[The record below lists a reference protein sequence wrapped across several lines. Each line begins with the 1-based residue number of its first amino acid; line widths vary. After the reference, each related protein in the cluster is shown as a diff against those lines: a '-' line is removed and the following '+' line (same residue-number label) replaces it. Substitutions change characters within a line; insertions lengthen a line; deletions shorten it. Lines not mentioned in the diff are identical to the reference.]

1 MPTPYAVGV
10 CAAQKSAF
18 VVGGGVIGLASAF
31 RLAQRG
37 AAVTLFD
44 PKPGKG
50 ATWAAAGMIAP
61 VAEIGPGE
69 HENFQLQMGA
79 LSAWR
84 EVATDL
90 RSLTDKPL
98 TIVQNGTLLVGW
110 DGSDRRLVEQFA
122 HVAGEFGAKPHRVR
136 RESNPDMF
144 EGVSG
149 RIDEGLVVQGD
160 AWIDPDQAVALLASA
175 NELLGVNVVHQSVLA
190 VCDDGARVRVTTE
203 FDTYDADLGIIATG
217 ANALPVGAETSGRH
231 VVRPVHGIT
240 VRVRGLDRSAQPMI
254 RSFVRGRTVY
264 MVSRPGG
271 YNVLGASSEEHGE
284 TGAQVGEMQRL
295 LRDALDVVPALETA
309 TLIETRAGNRPASE
323 NLRPFF
329 EVLRGGRWAWS
340 SGHFRHGVTLA
351 PLAALEAV
359 RFMEHA

>member
-1 MPTPYAVGV
+1 V

-44 PKPGKG
+44 PRPGKG

-79 LSAWR
+79 LRAWTD
-84 EVATDL
+84 VASELKT
-90 RSLTDKPL
+90 LTGESL
-98 TIVQNGTLLVGW
+98 TIVQHGTLLVGW
-110 DGSDRRLVEQFA
+110 DSSDRRLVEQFA
-122 HVAGEFGAKPHRVR
+122 HVAGEFGAEPSRVR
-136 RESNPDMF
+136 RDTNPDMF
-144 EGVSG
+144 EGVTG
-149 RIDEGLVVQGD
+149 RIDEGLLVEGD
-160 AWIDPDQAVALLASA
+160 AWIDPDQVVSLFTNA
-175 NELLGVNVVHQSVLA
+175 NEILGVNVVHQTVLNVA
-190 VCDDGARVRVTTE
+190 DDDARVTATTE
-203 FDTYDADLGIIATG
+203 SDTFCADLGIIATG
-217 ANALPVGAETSGRH
+217 ANALPVGAETSGQH
-231 VVRPVHGIT
+231 IVRPVHGIT
-240 VRVRGLDRSAQPMI
+240 VRVRGIDRSTQPMI
-254 RSFVRGRTVY
+254 RSFVCGSTVY

-271 YNVLGASSEEHGE
+271 YNVLGASSEERAEAG
-284 TGAQVGEMQRL
+284 TQVGELQRL

-309 TLIETRAGNRPASE
+309 TVIETRAGNRPASE
-323 NLRPFF
+323 DLRPFF
-329 EVLRGGRWAWS
+329 EILRGGHWAWS

-359 RFMEHA
+359 RFLEHA

>member
-1 MPTPYAVGV
+1 M

-44 PKPGKG
+44 PNPGKG

-84 EVATDL
+84 DVASDL
-90 RSLTDKPL
+90 RSLTGESL
-98 TIVQNGTLLVGW
+98 NIVQHGTLLVGW

-122 HVAGEFGAKPHRVR
+122 HVAGEFGAVPQRVQR
-136 RESNPDMF
+136 QTSPDMF
-144 EGVSG
+144 EGVTG
-149 RIDEGLVVQGD
+149 RIDEGLLVEGD
-160 AWIDPDQAVALLASA
+160 AWIDPDQAVSLLAQA
-175 NELLGVNVVHQSVLA
+175 NQLLGVTMVHDSVLN
-190 VCDDGARVRVTTE
+190 VCGDELRVKASTGS
-203 FDTYDADLGIIATG
+203 DTFDADLGIIATG
-217 ANALPVGAETSGRH
+217 ANALPTGAGTSGQH
-231 VVRPVHGIT
+231 IVRPVHGIT
-240 VRVRGLDRSAQPMI
+240 VRVRGIDRSAQPMI
-254 RSFVRGRTVY
+254 RSFVRGSTVY

-271 YNVLGASSEEHGE
+271 YNVLGASSEERGE
-284 TGAQVGEMQRL
+284 TGAQVGELQRL

-309 TLIETRAGNRPASE
+309 TVIETRAGNRPASE
-323 NLRPFF
+323 NLQPFF

-359 RFMEHA
+359 RFMERA

>member
-1 MPTPYAVGV
+1 V

-31 RLAQRG
+31 RLAQCG

-44 PKPGKG
+44 PNPGKG

-69 HENFQLQMGA
+69 HENFQLQKGA

-84 EVATDL
+84 DVATDIE
-90 RSLTDKPL
+90 SLTGQSL

-110 DGSDRRLVEQFA
+110 DGSDRRLVDQFVQ
-122 HVAGEFGAKPHRVR
+122 VAGEFGADPRRVQ
-136 RESNPDMF
+136 RESRPEMF
-144 EGVSG
+144 DGLTG
-149 RIDEGLVVQGD
+149 RIDEGLLVEGD
-160 AWIDPDQAVALLASA
+160 AWIDPDQAVSLLASA
-175 NELLGVNVVHQSVLA
+175 NELLGVTVVRESVLN
-190 VCDDGARVRVTTE
+190 VCDDDAHVAVTTE
-203 FDTYDADLGIIATG
+203 SDTFGADLGIIATG
-217 ANALPVGAETSGRH
+217 ANALPVGAATSGQH
-231 VVRPVHGIT
+231 IVRPVHGIT
-240 VRVRGLDRSAQPMI
+240 VRVRGFDRSAQPMI
-254 RSFVRGRTVY
+254 RSFVRGRSVY

-271 YNVLGASSEEHGE
+271 YNVLGASSEERGE
-284 TGAQVGEMQRL
+284 TGVQVGEMQRL
-295 LRDALDVVPALETA
+295 LRDALDVIPALETA
-309 TLIETRAGNRPASE
+309 TVLETRAGNRPASDD
-323 NLRPFF
+323 LQPFF

-359 RFMEHA
+359 RFMERV

>member
-1 MPTPYAVGV
+1 V
-10 CAAQKSAF
+10 CAAPKSAF
-18 VVGGGVIGLASAF
+18 VIGGGVIGLASAF

-44 PKPGKG
+44 PNPGKG

-69 HENFQLQMGA
+69 HENYQLQKGA

-84 EVATDL
+84 DVAADL
-90 RSLTDKPL
+90 ESLTGESL
-98 TIVQNGTLLVGW
+98 TIVENGTLLVGW
-110 DGSDRRLVEQFA
+110 DGSDRRFVEQFA
-122 HVAGEFGAKPHRVR
+122 QVAGEFGAEPRRVR
-136 RESNPDMF
+136 RDTSPEMF
-144 EGVSG
+144 EGVTG
-149 RIDEGLVVQGD
+149 RIEEGLVVEGD
-160 AWIDPDQAVALLASA
+160 AWIDPDQAMSLLASA
-175 NELLGVNVVHQSVLA
+175 NQILGVTVVGQSVLN
-190 VCDDGARVRVTTE
+190 VGDDDANVHATTE
-203 FDTYDADLGIIATG
+203 SDTFGADFGIIATG
-217 ANALPVGAETSGRH
+217 ANALPAGAATSGQNI
-231 VVRPVHGIT
+231 VRPVHGIT
-240 VRVRGLDRSAQPMI
+240 VRVRGIDRSAQPMI
-254 RSFVRGRTVY
+254 RSFVRGSTIY

-271 YNVLGASSEEHGE
+271 YNVLGASSEERGE
-284 TGAQVGEMQRL
+284 AGAQVGEMQRL

-309 TLIETRAGNRPASE
+309 TVLETRAGNRPASE
-323 NLRPFF
+323 NLQPFF

>member
-1 MPTPYAVGV
+1 V

-37 AAVTLFD
+37 ATVTLFD
-44 PKPGKG
+44 PSPGKG

-84 EVATDL
+84 DVASDL
-90 RSLTDKPL
+90 KSLVGETL
-98 TIVQNGTLLVGW
+98 NIVQHGTLLVGW
-110 DGSDRRLVEQFA
+110 NGSDRRLVDQFA
-122 HVAGEFGAKPHRVR
+122 QVAGEFGAEPGRVR
-136 RESNPDMF
+136 RETIPEIFD
-144 EGVSG
+144 GVTG
-149 RIDEGLVVQGD
+149 RIDEGLLVSGD
-160 AWIDPDQAVALLASA
+160 AWIDPDQAVSLLASA
-175 NELLGVNVVHQSVLA
+175 NELLGVTVVHQPVLN
-190 VCDDGARVRVTTE
+190 VCSDDARVNATTE
-203 FDTYDADLGIIATG
+203 SDSFGADFGIIATG
-217 ANALPVGAETSGRH
+217 ANALPEGARTSGQH
-231 VVRPVHGIT
+231 TVRPVHGIT

-284 TGAQVGEMQRL
+284 TGAQVGEIQRL

-309 TLIETRAGNRPASE
+309 TVVETRAGNRPASE
-323 NLRPFF
+323 NLQPFF
-329 EVLRGGRWAWS
+329 EVLKGGRWAWS
-340 SGHFRHGVTLA
+340 SGHYRHGVTLA
-351 PLAALEAV
+351 PLAALESV
-359 RFMEHA
+359 RFMERV